1 MPHSTLYWEP
11 RPPHLSHLIGTR
23 CNLDPGYFRYYNKA
37 KLCQDLLAHNHQ
49 LRLFA
54 ISSTSLNSNVARVAM
69 MDPQLTLNAIQ
80 TSSIVSAPFTRP
92 IPMEVCQGHHGEFA
106 PLHSSRMNR
115 ACPIKACYECCNK
128 LGNLPCVPHETQA
141 RKKTRGAASNVIE
154 TPQPTQH
161 ATDTPPVDNTSAPT
175 TQAGRTYTRRLSA
188 TELLKFQSI
197 SLLKQA
203 DEQVQNDEIALA
215 KKIVTMVVWAGAEH
229 DPFGSETW
237 RVQAPKWPLFSLNQS
252 EEFLSLV
259 ERQLG
264 PGWTGGIRVWNHE
277 ECNWVHIKL
286 TTIELYPKECKKILV
301 IFPGIK
307 ATQCEDVDHHLAS
320 IAPMSAKAAMDIQ
333 LMITPKSSNAHTSNA
348 HTPNSIT
355 PYKAQQISSGATTPT
370 HISDSEDERD
380 ASTMKLIN
388 EAVSQALTDP
398 EVEPTSSS
406 PHHNRRGQRWPRGVN
421 IQSMLVFYERSL
433 GKRISMK
440 AAWEEQFKHSYTY
453 ASSTVS
459 TYCCWAKSIG
469 VHRLTEYVEN
479 HPDHTVH
486 QAKDYFDD
494 DEANRP
500 MKRTRGE

>member
-80 TSSIVSAPFTRP
+80 TSSIVSAPFTQP
-92 IPMEVCQGHHGEFA
+92 IPMELCQGYHGEFA

-154 TPQPTQH
+154 TLQPTQH
-161 ATDTPPVDNTSAPT
+161 ATDTPPVDNSLAPT
-175 TQAGRTYTRRLSA
+175 TQAGRTYTCCLSA
-188 TELLKFQSI
+188 TELLKFRSI

-203 DEQVQNDEIALA
+203 DERVQNDEIALA
-215 KKIVTMVVWAGAEH
+215 KVIVTMVVWAGAE
-229 DPFGSETW
+229 S
-237 RVQAPKWPLFSLNQS
+237 
-252 EEFLSLV
+252 FLSLV

-264 PGWTGGIRVWNHE
+264 PGWTGGIRVWNHK

-286 TTIELYPKECKKILV
+286 TTIELYPKECKRILV

-333 LMITPKSSNAHTSNA
+333 LMITP
-348 HTPNSIT
+348 NSIT
-355 PYKAQQISSGATTPT
+355 PYNAQQISSGATTPT

-388 EAVSQALTDP
+388 EAVSQALTAP
-398 EVEPTSSS
+398 EVEPTSS
-406 PHHNRRGQRWPRGVN
+406 WPRGVN
-421 IQSMLVFYERSL
+421 IHSMLVFYERSL

-453 ASSTVS
+453 ASSSVS

-486 QAKDYFDD
+486 RAKDYFDD

-500 MKRTRGE
+500 MKRT